1 MKVHLV
7 GADNVVHFFQARGDQ
22 VTRGEPLPPDADLYF
37 FGQDS
42 EELRCLDR
50 GLVILD
56 LRAGADPGLV
66 DRLAYADLGLVDD
79 ESARDAL
86 VETVGCEPD
95 RLFVVVDD
103 EALGDLVDR
112 ALAGDLPAAAV
123 ARKAQLPLGEASP
136 PAVPDLAALTARL
149 EALERH
155 ADVMLRDYRVRS
167 RLPLVAWVRRNL
179 TSHLREPYLDPTL
192 ERQVALNRQMIA
204 ILRGL
209 LRRQAALEAQLAHE
223 EEEKRDG

>member
-1 MKVHLV
+1 VKSC
-7 GADNVVHFFQARGDQ
+7 AA
-22 VTRGEPLPPDADLYF
+22 
-37 FGQDS
+37 
-42 EELRCLDR
+42 
-50 GLVILD
+50 
-56 LRAGADPGLV
+56 LV

-192 ERQVALNRQMIA
+192 ERQVTLNRELIA

-223 EEEKRDG
+223 EEEKDDG